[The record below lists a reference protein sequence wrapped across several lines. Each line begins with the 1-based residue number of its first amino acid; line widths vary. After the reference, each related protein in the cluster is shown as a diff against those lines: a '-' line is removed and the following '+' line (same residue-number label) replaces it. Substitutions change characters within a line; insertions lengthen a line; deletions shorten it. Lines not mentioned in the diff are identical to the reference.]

1 MCNLR
6 REPERAILITP
17 GKTERKAGMCTRTH
31 VLMRARVAFLRMAAL
46 NHPSV
51 PQDNNRRTGRE
62 EGAFQ
67 LGATTTVYVCGCE
80 AGMRKFGF
88 VLKRIGIVTT
98 STLPL
103 VSNLLGKTFS

>member
-6 REPERAILITP
+6 GEPERGAILITP
-17 GKTERKAGMCTRTH
+17 GKTERKAGMRTF
-31 VLMRARVAFLRMAAL
+31 LCGRGARVAFLRMAAL

-51 PQDNNRRTGRE
+51 PQDNNGRASR

-67 LGATTTVYVCGCE
+67 LDATTTVYVCGCE
-80 AGMRKFGF
+80 AGMRKFEF
-88 VLKRIGIVTT
+88 VLRRIGIVTT

-103 VSNLLGKTFS
+103 VSNLLGTTFS